1 MKSLILDKIN
11 QLLAAIQNFTA
22 PLRENSAII
31 KNIEEAEFILISLLL
46 ILSTFS
52 ETNTIG
58 LCAISVILISLI
70 KHFLINGERISLLK
84 ADTALIIFV
93 FLAIFSTYNST
104 LPNLSANGLVKY
116 LIYIGYYFAIIP
128 MFRKRR
134 KKVLLIILLIA
145 ALCSLEAFYALL
157 QSKTVIAGATWQ
169 DTSYVNPEHVIS
181 RIYGSLKPYNPNL
194 LAGYLIATFPA
205 VIGVTLLTIEKRH
218 RKSLFIAICALIT
231 SLMAIFQTGCRGA
244 YLGLIGIFLS
254 YLLISY
260 RIVFYDFSAFN
271 YLKKLWIN
279 LTTGLICTSL
289 IAIASMPKILH
300 RIISIFLLRGDSST
314 SFRFNVYQS
323 SFQMFLD
330 NPFFG
335 IGLGNQ
341 TFREIYGYYMI
352 TGFDALGAYSVPLEI
367 AVETGI
373 FGFIAFFGF
382 IILMLINGI
391 KYIHQDQSIRGKIYV
406 AICISSI
413 TGLMAHGLFDTIFF
427 RPQVQFIFWTMM
439 ALLNGTLSRKEII
452 EYKKEDI
459 KLV

>member
-11 QLLAAIQNFTA
+11 HFLIVVQNFTE
-22 PLRENSAII
+22 PLRKNSSII
-31 KNIEEAEFILISLLL
+31 KNIEDLEFVLISILL
-46 ILSTFS
+46 ILSTFCES
-52 ETNTIG
+52 NVLG
-58 LCAISVILISLI
+58 FCAIGVICVSIL
-70 KHFLINGERISLLK
+70 KHFLIDGERIALLN
-84 ADTALIIFV
+84 ADVALVIFIL
-93 FLAIFSTYNST
+93 LAMFSTFNST
-104 LPNLSANGLVKY
+104 LPNLSLQGLIKY
-116 LIYIGYYFAIIP
+116 LIYIGYYFSIVS

-134 KKVLLIILLIA
+134 RKVLLIILLIA
-145 ALCSLEAFYALL
+145 GLCSIESFYALL

-169 DTSYVNPEHVIS
+169 DTSYVNPEHIIS
-181 RIYGSLKPYNPNL
+181 RVYGTLKPYNPNL

-205 VIGVTLLTIEKRH
+205 VIGVTLLTVEKRH
-218 RKSLFIAICALIT
+218 RKSLFIAICALII

-244 YLGLIGIFLS
+244 YLGLIGIIFT

-271 YLKKLWIN
+271 YLKRLWVN
-279 LTTGLICTSL
+279 LTAALICASI

-314 SFRFNVYQS
+314 SFRMNVYQS

-352 TGFDALGAYSVPLEI
+352 TGFDALGAYSVPLEF

-373 FGFIAFFGF
+373 LGFLAFFAYVL
-382 IILMLINGI
+382 LMIINGI
-391 KYIHQDQSIRGKIYV
+391 KYICQDQSIRGKIYV
-406 AICISSI
+406 TICISSI
-413 TGLMAHGLFDTIFF
+413 FGLMSHGLFDTIFF
-427 RPQVQFIFWTMM
+427 RPQVQFVFWTIM

-459 KLV
+459 RLV

>member
-11 QLLAAIQNFTA
+11 QFLATIQDFTA
-22 PLRENSAII
+22 PLRENSSII
-31 KNIEEAEFILISLLL
+31 KNIEDLEFILISILL
-46 ILSTFS
+46 IMSTFVQS
-52 ETNTIG
+52 NTLGSIAF
-58 LCAISVILISLI
+58 AIILVSLVKHLLI
-70 KHFLINGERISLLK
+70 KGEKFLLTN
-84 ADTALIIFV
+84 ADGALIIF
-93 FLAIFSTYNST
+93 LLLLIFCTFNST
-104 LPNLSANGLVKY
+104 LPAQSFTGLIKY

-134 KKVLLIILLIA
+134 KKVLWIILLIA
-145 ALCSLEAFYALL
+145 GLCSIESFYALL
-157 QSKTVIAGATWQ
+157 QSNNVMAGATWQ
-169 DTSYVNPEHVIS
+169 DTSYVNPEHIIS
-181 RIYGSLKPYNPNL
+181 RVYGTLKPYNPNL
-194 LAGYLIATFPA
+194 LAGYLIACLPA
-205 VIGVTLLTIEKRH
+205 VIGVTLLTVEKRY
-218 RKSLFIAICALIT
+218 RKSLIIAIFAMIV

-244 YLGLIGIFLS
+244 YLALIGIFAT

-260 RIVFYDFSAFN
+260 RIVFYDFAAFA

-279 LTTGLICTSL
+279 LTVSL
-289 IAIASMPKILH
+289 ATVGAVALACMPKIWH
-300 RIISIFLLRGDSST
+300 RLISIFLLRGDSST
-314 SFRFNVYQS
+314 SFRMNVYES
-323 SFQMFLD
+323 STKMFFD
-330 NPFFG
+330 NPLFG

-341 TFREIYGYYMI
+341 TFREVYGFYMK

-373 FGFIAFFGF
+373 FGFLAFFTF
-382 IILMLINGI
+382 IILMLINGA
-391 KYIHQDQSIRGKIYV
+391 KYIYQDQSIRGKIYV

-452 EYKKEDI
+452 DYEKDKL